1 MFQNLSWRD
10 LNYEI
15 KKKPIL
21 TQVSGEVSRGRLCA
35 IMGPSGSGKTSL
47 LNILSG
53 RNRDIGIYAGSI
65 YVNGIQIDP
74 RKFRTNIA
82 YVMQDD
88 ALFGTQTPREAITF
102 SATLR
107 LPPSTTQKQRT
118 AIVNEVICTL
128 GLESCADT
136 YIGTK
141 FIKGIS
147 GGEKKRT
154 SIATELVSDPS
165 ILVLDEPTSG
175 LDSYSAYNVVKT
187 LQNLSASG
195 KTIVTTIHQPSSE
208 VFALFDDVILLANG
222 RMIYKGPR
230 DEITAHFQY
239 NGYTCGPNMNPADFV
254 MFKIQNPEIA
264 ERLMDSY
271 RSHYFSNSQLQ
282 LRVDTDAVWNN
293 RDNHQDIF
301 ITNSFS
307 DTSTEID
314 EENGDYDNY
323 VNDYDYDPD
332 NHHLHDNTHQ
342 KVSITNLLNEPQPIM
357 RQKNRRGKKFFTF
370 SHRGFLDRICKKKT
384 MVDDVIFPSSEHTY
398 QYRYEDSLIKERNE
412 HKHEHKHVHKNEH
425 KDEHEHVHEHNDGY
439 KQIWNDNVYSKPNR
453 SSCCI
458 QWRELVKREYM
469 GVWRDKMALVARFG
483 STIFLNAVIGMVF
496 YGSARWDTSVN
507 DKPITYTY
515 MTEWIQN
522 HFGALVQV
530 GIGGMFAISQPVV
543 LTFPQERP
551 IFLRE
556 YALGMYSSVPYF
568 VSKVMIEIPMAF
580 LQSCVIFLTTY
591 YLIGFQGEFIYL
603 VSTLTLF
610 GLCASSIS
618 MIIGSVSSNVE
629 VAFQL
634 VPLLTVPQLLFSGFF
649 ISINKIPEFIRWLQ
663 YVCALKYGINLLMI
677 SEFETI
683 PDGFPS
689 NQTKLYNEFVIGCP
703 EPVSITEFYCPN
715 NVTPDTHALF
725 PKNNVETNH
734 EWIYVG
740 ILGGVFTLL
749 RVVSCIILSS
759 KAYFS

>member
-1 MFQNLSWRD
+1 MFHNLSWRD

-15 KKKPIL
+15 KNKSIL
-21 TQVSGEVSRGRLCA
+21 TQVSGDVTRGRLCA

-65 YVNGIQIDP
+65 FVNGIRIDP

-107 LPPSTTQKQRT
+107 LPPSTSRKQRN
-118 AIVNEVICTL
+118 AIVDEVIRTL

-141 FIKGIS
+141 FIKGLS

-187 LQNLSASG
+187 LKKLCASG
-195 KTIVTTIHQPSSE
+195 KTILTTIHQPSSE
-208 VFALFDDVILLANG
+208 VFELFDDVILLASG
-222 RMIYKGPR
+222 CMIYKGPR
-230 DEITAHFQY
+230 DEIVNHFQTQ
-239 NGYTCGPNMNPADFV
+239 GYICGSNMNPADFV

-264 ERLMDSY
+264 ERLMNGYHSQSY
-271 RSHYFSNSQLQ
+271 S
-282 LRVDTDAVWNN
+282 DTNLYIDTLNVL
-293 RDNHQDIF
+293 HHKEIHKDIL
-301 ITNSFS
+301 ITSSLS
-307 DTSTEID
+307 DTSTEVDNDD
-314 EENGDYDNY
+314 EEDEKDERYENEIETYLPYDADIENAS
-323 VNDYDYDPD
+323 D
-332 NHHLHDNTHQ
+332 
-342 KVSITNLLNEPQPIM
+342 VSITNLLNEPQPIM

-370 SHRGFLDRICKKKT
+370 SHRKFMDRICKKKQQI
-384 MVDDVIFPSSEHTY
+384 DDVVFPLSEQDTDYHYVYDGSIIDGQQYAIDLYSDDDEREDIMKSSIYT
-398 QYRYEDSLIKERNE
+398 NP
-412 HKHEHKHVHKNEH
+412 
-425 KDEHEHVHEHNDGY
+425 
-439 KQIWNDNVYSKPNR
+439 SK
-453 SSCCI
+453 SSCCV
-458 QWRELVKREYM
+458 QWRELIKREYR

-483 STIFLNAVIGMVF
+483 STIFLNAIISMVF
-496 YGSARWDTSVN
+496 YGSARWDTSIN

-556 YALGMYSSVPYF
+556 YALGMYSSIPYF
-568 VSKVMIEIPMAF
+568 VSKVMIEIPIAF

-591 YLIGFQGEFIYL
+591 FMVGFQGNFLYL

-634 VPLLTVPQLLFSGFF
+634 TPLLTIPQLLFSGFF

-677 SEFETI
+677 SEFDTI

-689 NQTKLYNEFVIGCP
+689 NQTALYNEFIIGCP
-703 EPVSITEFYCPN
+703 EPVSSTEFYCPN
-715 NVTPDTHALF
+715 NVTPDAHALF
-725 PKNNVETNH
+725 PKNNVDTNH
-734 EWIYVG
+734 EWVYVG
-740 ILGGVFTLL
+740 ILGGVFALL
-749 RVVSCIILSS
+749 RIVSCVVLSS